1 MSTIHPST
9 SPSVLMWC
17 SLHVVC
23 VSTKINVRA
32 LHVNF
37 SHSCL
42 QTCDILKN
50 TREESHMLLTR
61 MLKV

>member
-1 MSTIHPST
+1 MSTIHLST
-9 SPSVLMWC
+9 SPSVLVWC
-17 SLHVVC
+17 SLNVVR
-23 VSTKINVRA
+23 VSTKINVHA

-50 TREESHMLLTR
+50 TREESRVLLTC